1 LIAVD
6 GWMGR
11 NADINDGDL
20 VK

>member
-6 GWMGR
+6 GWIGR
-11 NADINDGDL
+11 NADIKDGVL